1 MIYLLD
7 TCTVSDLVKGY
18 PQVLARFRTIPPT
31 DFSVSS
37 ITRMEVEYGLQLNPQ
52 RGAKIGP
59 VMEALFSRI
68 TILPFSNVEAK
79 SAGAIRA
86 ALRKQGTPIGA
97 YDVLIAATA
106 LVHGLTLVTSNTGEF
121 RRVSGLNVEDWR
133 E

>member
-1 MIYLLD
+1 
-7 TCTVSDLVKGY
+7 
-18 PQVLARFRTIPPT
+18 
-31 DFSVSS
+31 
-37 ITRMEVEYGLQLNPQ
+37 MEVEYGLQLNPQ

-79 SAGAIRA
+79 SAGAIHA

-106 LVHGLTLVTSNTGEF
+106 LVHGLVLVTSNTGEF

>member
-7 TCTVSDLVKGY
+7 TCTISDLVKGY
-18 PQVLARFRTIPPT
+18 PQVLARFRAIPPT

>member
-7 TCTVSDLVKGY
+7 TCTVSDFVKGN
-18 PQVLARFRTIPPT
+18 PQVLTRFRAIPPT

-106 LVHGLTLVTSNTGEF
+106 LVHGLILVTSNTGEF

>member
-7 TCTVSDLVKGY
+7 TCTVSDFVKGY
-18 PQVLARFRTIPPT
+18 PQVLARFRAIPPT

-68 TILPFSNVEAK
+68 TILPFSSVEAK

-106 LVHGLTLVTSNTGEF
+106 LVHGLILVTSNTGEF

-133 E
+133 D